1 MLIIDFK
8 TDLWLT
14 KLSGDTAAVLKT
26 WTLLQ
31 YQGVC
36 CIVYY
41 LGQFIL
47 QLTGHFVDMWT

>member
-1 MLIIDFK
+1 
-8 TDLWLT
+8 
-14 KLSGDTAAVLKT
+14 
-26 WTLLQ
+26 
-31 YQGVC
+31 VC